1 MWLAEGLVM
10 RSSDP
15 SKAKRPRRD
24 CLRLLAIPTVM
35 TSTQNGAG
43 KDTLPANGKPG
54 VPGPGSDDEADDEIE
69 WLQYHRSFEA
79 RGYNVR
85 LCYRGEHQ

>member
-1 MWLAEGLVM
+1 
-10 RSSDP
+10 
-15 SKAKRPRRD
+15 
-24 CLRLLAIPTVM
+24 M

-43 KDTLPANGKPG
+43 KDTFPAAGKPG
-54 VPGPGSDDEADDEIE
+54 TPGPGSDEEADDEIE

-85 LCYRGEHQ
+85 FSGHAEHQ